1 MTVINGMV
9 VDVIIVCLNVRK
21 QKRSGYRNLNQM
33 YIFAMQHHCSKNK
46 IGGQVCTE
54 NKHFSYASRGSSKSA
69 TNWTLSHRQFPRM
82 QLFYFVVSFQE
93 INQSIFYSTESERY
107 PEFIKKLPRR
117 PYINKL
123 CTDDDDDKRSR
134 EITQKS
140 MQLSGE
146 LFVLLLIIILF
157 IIKLLLFWTNIAQV
171 MLIRMN
177 FSSLKVKCNAKRI
190 VEK

>member
-1 MTVINGMV
+1 
-9 VDVIIVCLNVRK
+9 
-21 QKRSGYRNLNQM
+21 
-33 YIFAMQHHCSKNK
+33 
-46 IGGQVCTE
+46 
-54 NKHFSYASRGSSKSA
+54 
-69 TNWTLSHRQFPRM
+69 M

-93 INQSIFYSTESERY
+93 INQSIFYSNESERY

-117 PYINKL
+117 PYINTL

-157 IIKLLLFWTNIAQV
+157 IIILLLFWINIAQV

-177 FSSLKVKCNAKRI
+177 FSSVKVK
-190 VEK
+190 